1 MMRRL
6 LFILSLFVL
15 CACTRVADDTLLGI
29 RVEGTPWQF
38 AASLADGEGSTFL
51 PERVEVTAEKAYI
64 HGWIDTRK
72 MEESYTALPYE
83 DGRVPATIIC
93 DVVDGQVRAAELQCE
108 FLEIE

>member
-1 MMRRL
+1 MKHL
-6 LFILSLFVL
+6 LYILSLFVL
-15 CACTRVADDTLLGI
+15 CACTRIAPDTLMGI

-72 MEESYTALPYE
+72 LEESYTAAPYE
-83 DGRVPATIIC
+83 DGRVPAVIIC
-93 DVVDGQVRAAELQCE
+93 DIVDGRVRAAKLQS
-108 FLEIE
+108 EIIGIE